1 MKYLVHSVLNKT
13 MRLLL
18 EIVNG
23 PRITLNLPTLSGVQ
37 VRFRISQYSGIWIS
51 LYPLLFGLTNKH
63 DKMGALIAD
72 DLIKRPSSHVPFFAK

>member
-23 PRITLNLPTLSGVQ
+23 PRITLNLPTLSGVAGSVQ
-37 VRFRISQYSGIWIS
+37 DISIFGYLDLPVPAPFRAY
-51 LYPLLFGLTNKH
+51 K
-63 DKMGALIAD
+63 
-72 DLIKRPSSHVPFFAK
+72 